1 MSLDSLFIDRKARR
15 YIRESITSAKD
26 VGRGKCDMCGEEDV
40 LKHVFRKNLCDKC
53 RKKILARL
61 VLYSNIFCSAQ
72 PSDSEVL
79 ELLNDG
85 EYEEDYDEVS
95 ESTLSLMQPRRIDED
110 YFYVDIARLEADAK
124 SKFGGSV
131 VKLIA
136 SYGVKVQPDWYDH
149 YYDGKIF
156 VDKKWFGKSGVRF
169 NQFLIDYGAYATTS
183 KHNLVPDADGI
194 DAKLEVASKS
204 DARVSGYQKA
214 GSASPWGNAA
224 RSIKAG
230 KIKDI
235 DLNAPG
241 ASAPIPPT
249 AQPGTSNSVP
259 APAQLPQQGA
269 AQVAKPVVN
278 AQPVMNAQVSGKV
291 KAKVSGSDITKI
303 VINLS
308 AAYMLVCELKSAPG
322 TATKDYQLTFMGVS
336 GGKAFDMGNLTV
348 TAKDDIS
355 EIAGKI
361 LGMVIEKPSI
371 AIPAF
376 YESDPAGAGKF
387 FEVDKYAGFSKFM
400 FDENSFNGKNVTM
413 MLCDASGKPS
423 NERVVLSEKA
433 LLSRAYLNKELE
445 TYQESRLRS
454 KYRILFDRGNNVVKT
469 SIGKATFEFEK
480 LNGSKWVVSADI
492 GATTVRFEADPSEL
506 TGLKDSIEY
515 LKGKLLE
522 QFDRIIPGFDKGSGS
537 SINTVQKYKGSS
549 VPNGELIAVFDEN
562 EFLNSGD
569 IIFACKISVAG
580 KDYPVP
586 PESFVYRKSGE
597 NLQKFFDKIAAKLY
611 LEGFGAR
618 TQDALKST
626 ATQKMKNPSKKQALF
641 SRASD
646 EFVKRYKGKIP
657 ELEDL
662 DVEVEF
668 SVDQVGQITSG
679 QIKLTDTYGDFAD
692 SKDLLAAI
700 KLDKFAPFL
709 KAGKPSTNR
718 RETSVTY
725 IADDLEEFYKGLNLQ
740 ILEHMIFEAFGLTRI
755 TESGMRSRLR
765 SGSRIVIKA

>member
-85 EYEEDYDEVS
+85 DYEEDYDEVS
-95 ESTLSLMQPRRIDED
+95 ESTLSLMQPRRIDEG

-124 SKFGGSV
+124 SKFNGSV
-131 VKLIA
+131 VKLMS
-136 SYGVKVQPDWYDH
+136 SYGFKPQSDWYDK
-149 YYDGKIF
+149 YNQGQIF
-156 VDKKWFGKSGVRF
+156 IDRKKANVGTQGVHA
-169 NQFLIDYGAYATTS
+169 NQFLIDYGAFLPS
-183 KHNLVPDADGI
+183 SRGSGLGPDFDGVE
-194 DAKLEVASKS
+194 AKLSV
-204 DARVSGYQKA
+204 VSGSDKSKFAAA
-214 GSASPWGNAA
+214 GAASPWGIEALRRQSGANTVP
-224 RSIKAG
+224 
-230 KIKDI
+230 DI

-241 ASAPIPPT
+241 ATAPIPPT

-269 AQVAKPVVN
+269 AQAAKPVV
-278 AQPVMNAQVSGKV
+278 NAQVSGKV

-413 MLCDASGKPS
+413 MLCDAGGKPS

-454 KYRILFDRGNNVVKT
+454 KYRVLFDRGNNVVKT

-549 VPNGELIAVFDEN
+549 VPNGELVAVFDEN

-692 SKDLLAAI
+692 SKDLLAVI

-765 SGSRIVIKA
+765 GGSRIVIKA